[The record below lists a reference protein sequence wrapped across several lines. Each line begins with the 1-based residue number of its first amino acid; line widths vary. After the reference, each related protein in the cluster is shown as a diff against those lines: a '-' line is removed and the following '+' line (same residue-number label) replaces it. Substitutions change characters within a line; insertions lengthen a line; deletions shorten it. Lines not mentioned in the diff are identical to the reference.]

1 MKTKALIVNLIA
13 LTAIFS
19 TNSAFA
25 NTKRGLAFNFKA
37 PVSGVPSYTIGG
49 AVRGDYCAVDRNNSQ
64 NMLAY
69 VADKAMTTQSH
80 PSVVVQLPELNSD
93 KTAYLVIKDAT
104 EDYYQEQIL
113 TVPAKGGRVEIA
125 LDKSKPGLEVG
136 SNYKFFLRL
145 QCDRVARIEDP
156 IIWGSIS
163 RVEDKLKFS
172 PKATLEERFMAY
184 ARKGLWY
191 DALALAVRLDE
202 LGDSKFF
209 ESLVSSLK

>member
-104 EDYYQEQIL
+104 EASL
-113 TVPAKGGRVEIA
+113 
-125 LDKSKPGLEVG
+125 
-136 SNYKFFLRL
+136 
-145 QCDRVARIEDP
+145 
-156 IIWGSIS
+156 
-163 RVEDKLKFS
+163 FS
-172 PKATLEERFMAY
+172 AHFS
-184 ARKGLWY
+184 
-191 DALALAVRLDE
+191 
-202 LGDSKFF
+202 SKFLP
-209 ESLVSSLK
+209 SLLDFPYKLSLSS